1 MNLLL
6 IFTAIGL
13 ALFAAALAA
22 LTWAVRSGQMD
33 DLESP
38 ALRVLT
44 DDHEKKP

>member
-1 MNLLL
+1 MDLLL
-6 IFTAIGL
+6 IFTAVGL
-13 ALFAAALAA
+13 ALFTAAVAA

-44 DDHEKKP
+44 DDRETKP